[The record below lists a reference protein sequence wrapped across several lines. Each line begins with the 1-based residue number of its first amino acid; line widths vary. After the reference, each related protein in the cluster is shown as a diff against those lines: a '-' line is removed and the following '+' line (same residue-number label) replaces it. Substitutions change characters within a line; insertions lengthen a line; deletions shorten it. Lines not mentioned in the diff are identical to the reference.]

1 MSNRT
6 TNAIIEELAASIEIP
21 ESAWEK
27 ADSRYQD
34 LGEWF
39 NRADGGCV
47 QFQPHIYPQ
56 GSFRLGTVIRSDEYD
71 LDVGC
76 RLRRGITKQ
85 THTQKQLKM
94 LVGRDVEAYRV
105 ARGIKETLEEM
116 HRCWRLPYADT
127 LKFHMDIVPS
137 IPEEASRRQMLRE
150 IMAAAGTSHSLAE
163 AVASW
168 AGAITD
174 KRLQNYEVIS
184 VEWRISNSE
193 GYALWFESRM
203 KLAQT
208 LVESQLFAAKAAQV
222 DPLPTSRWNLPLQK
236 SVKLLKRHRDVMFQ
250 QSPDAKPIS
259 IIITTLAAAAYQG
272 ETDFDD
278 ALARILANMGGLVR
292 ATKPRVPNPV
302 NPAEDFADK
311 WADPKCKH
319 LNLEQHFWDW
329 LEQAQND
336 FRALWSA
343 RDIDLIAEQAD
354 ERFAAQINTDR
365 LRDTAGLSTAT
376 ISAPKVRKLT
386 EAPARP
392 WRSIS

>member
-6 TNAIIEELAASIEIP
+6 TKAITEELVAAIEIP
-21 ESAWEK
+21 DTAWEK
-27 ADSRYQD
+27 ANKRYQD

-39 NRADGGCV
+39 NRPDGGCV

-85 THTQKQLKM
+85 THTQKQLKG

-105 ARGIKETLEEM
+105 ARGIKDVLEEM

-137 IPEEASRRQMLRE
+137 IPEEAARRQMLQE
-150 IMAAAGTSHSLAE
+150 TIISAGTSHSLAE

-174 KRLQNYEVIS
+174 NRLANYEIIS
-184 VEWRISNSE
+184 ADWRISNSE
-193 GYALWFESRM
+193 GYAFWFESRM

-222 DPLPTSRWNLPLQK
+222 DPLPTSRWNLPLQQ
-236 SVKLLKRHRDVMFQ
+236 SVKLLKRHRDVMFE

-272 ETDFDD
+272 ETDLDD
-278 ALARILANMGGLVR
+278 ALARILADMGGLVR
-292 ATKPRVPNPV
+292 ASKPRIPNPV
-302 NPAEDFADK
+302 NPVEDFADK
-311 WADPKCKH
+311 WADPKYKH
-319 LNLEQHFWDW
+319 LNLEQNFWDW
-329 LEQAQND
+329 LEQAQSD
-336 FRALWSA
+336 FRAISSA
-343 RDIDLIAEQAD
+343 RDVDLIAEQAD
-354 ERFAAQINTDR
+354 ERFAAQIDKDR
-365 LRDTAGLSTAT
+365 LRDSVGLASAT
-376 ISAPKVRKLT
+376 ISTPKVRKLT
-386 EAPARP
+386 ETPARP

>member
-6 TNAIIEELAASIEIP
+6 TRAITEELVASIEIP
-21 ESAWEK
+21 ETAWERASK
-27 ADSRYQD
+27 RYED

-39 NRADGGCV
+39 NRPDGPCS
-47 QFQPHIYPQ
+47 QFNPHIYSQ

-76 RLRRGITKQ
+76 RLRKDITKQ
-85 THTQKQLKM
+85 THTQKQLKV

-137 IPEEASRRQMLRE
+137 IPEDTFGRRIIAERVRM
-150 IMAAAGTSHSLAE
+150 AGTDEALAN

-168 AGAITD
+168 AGSITD
-174 KRLQNYEVIS
+174 NRLTNYEIIS
-184 VEWRISNSE
+184 NDWRISNSE

-203 KLAQT
+203 KLAEA
-208 LVESQLFAAKAAQV
+208 LVESQRLAAKAAQV
-222 DPLPTSRWNLPLQK
+222 EPLPASRWNLPLQK

-250 QSPDAKPIS
+250 DNPDAKPIS
-259 IIITTLAAAAYQG
+259 VIITTLAAAAYEG
-272 ETDFDD
+272 ELELDD
-278 ALARILANMGGLVR
+278 AMSRILIEMGGLVR
-292 ATKPRVPNPV
+292 ATRPRVPNPV

-311 WADPKCKH
+311 WADPKYKH
-319 LNLEQHFWDW
+319 LNLEQNFWDW

-354 ERFAAQINTDR
+354 ERFAAQIDTDR
-365 LRDTAGLSTAT
+365 LRDTAGLSTAM
-376 ISAPKVRKLT
+376 IAAPKVRKLT

-392 WRSIS
+392 WRAIR

>member
-6 TNAIIEELAASIEIP
+6 TKAITEELVAAIEIP
-21 ESAWEK
+21 ETAWEK
-27 ADSRYQD
+27 ANKRYQD

-39 NRADGGCV
+39 NRPDGGCV

-85 THTQKQLKM
+85 THTQKQLKG
-94 LVGRDVEAYRV
+94 LVGRDVEAYHV
-105 ARGIKETLEEM
+105 ARGINDALEEM

-137 IPEEASRRQMLRE
+137 IPEEALRRQMLAKTM
-150 IMAAAGTSHSLAE
+150 IAAGTSRSLADVISSWTG
-163 AVASW
+163 AV
-168 AGAITD
+168 TD
-174 KRLQNYEVIS
+174 NRSPNYEIVS
-184 VEWRISNSE
+184 ADWRISNSE

-208 LVESQLFAAKAAQV
+208 LVESQLRAAKVAQV

-236 SVKLLKRHRDVMFQ
+236 SVKLLKRHRDVMFE

-278 ALARILANMGGLVR
+278 ALARILADMGGLVR
-292 ATKPRVPNPV
+292 ATKPR
-302 NPAEDFADK
+302 
-311 WADPKCKH
+311 
-319 LNLEQHFWDW
+319 
-329 LEQAQND
+329 
-336 FRALWSA
+336 
-343 RDIDLIAEQAD
+343 I
-354 ERFAAQINTDR
+354 
-365 LRDTAGLSTAT
+365 
-376 ISAPKVRKLT
+376 
-386 EAPARP
+386 
-392 WRSIS
+392 